1 MVYNT
6 IVINKKGTQS
16 FKKCLEPSS
25 LYKTCSYRKPD
36 NFVCHKEWPN
46 LTLDKS
52 IYSVQ
57 LWGKNTGIKSNINTC
72 NYLTRYTSEV
82 IYGSF
87 CLIFYIN
94 NKLQPVDATLFAL
107 FNKYQNGVNV
117 PQIQQAQHAPQAPQA
132 TQAPQA
138 CINTYLTNDSLSE
151 NNSMDESLTDS
162 EYASDSENDLNNT
175 PESTN
180 LPIVASGD
188 NFTINNVKN
197 ESLDNYSELTY
208 EKYYYS
214 SQDK

>member
-36 NFVCHKEWPN
+36 NFVCHKEWSN
-46 LTLDKS
+46 LTLNKS
-52 IYSVQ
+52 NYCVQ
-57 LWGKNTGIKSNINTC
+57 LWGKNTGVKSNINTC
-72 NYLTRYTSEV
+72 NYLTSYTSEV

-107 FNKYQNGVNV
+107 FNKYQNGVKA
-117 PQIQQAQHAPQAPQA
+117 PQIQQAPQAP
-132 TQAPQA
+132 QAPQA